1 MWVKRCVLACFIL
14 AVFLVCLPSCGGSKK
29 IKHTA
34 PASSI
39 IDSYDIESVYK
50 EQSLKEAAFSAI
62 RRCMDS
68 AEGDDEHQIKKL
80 EARLVDIP
88 VPVNVRPLEQY
99 FTQTDSGDVCIAY
112 GSSMQLGVIL
122 AFYQREM
129 ERFGWQRIAQLE
141 GLELM
146 LVYKKPKKIS
156 VISLR
161 PVAKRIYT
169 LKIVITQMHT
179 T

>member
-62 RRCMDS
+62 RRCINT
-68 AEGDDEHQIKKL
+68 AESDDEHLIKKL

-88 VPVNVRPLEQY
+88 IPVNARPLEQY
-99 FTQTDSGDVCIAY
+99 FTQTDSGDVCMAY
-112 GSSMQLGVIL
+112 DSTMQLEDVR

-129 ERFGWQRIAQLE
+129 ERSGWQRVAHLE
-141 GLELM
+141 GLETV
-146 LVYKKPKKIS
+146 LVYKKPQKIS

-161 PVAKRIYT
+161 PGAKRSHA
-169 LKIVITQMHT
+169 LKIVITQMHAE
-179 T
+179 